1 MSSKIRALSSDP
13 EAQRRELAMKVVDK
27 MAFAVNRMT
36 FAVYTALTV
45 EEYGREALEAGTV
58 TYTGDGAPVYEPGDS
73 GVYDLSTESGRR
85 AWKANA
91 PEGVTRT
98 IIEDGEPWLDSVV
111 GMFSEQLADW
121 MEGQGATL

>member
-1 MSSKIRALSSDP
+1 MRKTDQMTL
-13 EAQRRELAMKVVDK
+13 
-27 MAFAVNRMT
+27 AVNQMASAVNQMT
-36 FAVYTALTV
+36 FAAYSALTV
-45 EEYGREALEAGTV
+45 EEYGREALEAGSV
-58 TYTGDGAPVYEPGDS
+58 SYAGDGAVVYEPRDS
-73 GVYDLSTESGRR
+73 GVYDLTTESGRR

-121 MEGQGATL
+121 MDARGVAL

>member
-1 MSSKIRALSSDP
+1 M
-13 EAQRRELAMKVVDK
+13 
-27 MAFAVNRMT
+27 
-36 FAVYTALTV
+36 
-45 EEYGREALEAGTV
+45 
-58 TYTGDGAPVYEPGDS
+58 
-73 GVYDLSTESGRR
+73 SGRR

-121 MEGQGATL
+121 MDTRGATL